1 MSALAHSPEGAAR
14 AGSGR
19 SRAGL
24 ALAAVVVFFA
34 AVRLLGMGGDLWLD
48 EIWSLYLVSALQS
61 PVEIATRLLHDNNHP
76 LNSLWL
82 YLLGPTAPEW
92 SHRLPAWLAGS
103 AAVALAAAIARRQ
116 LRLLHPEA
124 TAGHVDAAGLLT
136 ALLFGGSYLMIH
148 YASEARGYA
157 PAVAFGLLAVWAV
170 LHAGPR
176 AWRGW
181 PPIYWVACVLG
192 LLSHLTVV
200 SVMAAGLAWSLAD
213 RPRESEAGG
222 ARWRRAAYWHLP
234 PWLFFA
240 AYYLAFARRMAIGG
254 GPPHSVLS
262 ILGETAAYTVGIPAA
277 LGVSL
282 ALPLLAGGVLLASGS
297 MWKAGGHALVCF
309 YVLAIA
315 IVPPLGMALSGS
327 SALFPR
333 YFSIPVALALLLL
346 GYGLARL
353 WARAG
358 LWRGAVAL
366 LVGLFLVGNAAPLVR
381 LARDGRGQY
390 RAALRHVAEAT
401 PTALVTVSGDHDFRN
416 EMVIQHYRRVLGP
429 DRWVRYLRAAQVP
442 EEGTQWFFR
451 HQLDGDPPPGEVYLG
466 PRGRRYRLDA
476 VFPHAALS
484 GWDWLVYRRE

>member
-1 MSALAHSPEGAAR
+1 
-14 AGSGR
+14 
-19 SRAGL
+19 
-24 ALAAVVVFFA
+24 VVAFFA
-34 AVRLLGMGGDLWLD
+34 VLRLLGMGGDLWLD

-82 YLLGPTAPEW
+82 YGLGPAAPEW
-92 SHRLPAWLAGS
+92 SYRLPAWLAGS

-116 LRLLHPEA
+116 LRLLDPGA
-124 TAGHVDAAGLLT
+124 PAGHVDAAGLLT

-157 PAVAFGLLAVWAV
+157 PAVAASLLAVFAL
-170 LHAGPR
+170 LHAGPS

-181 PPIYWVACVLG
+181 PPIYWIACVLG
-192 LLSHLTVV
+192 LLAHMTVV
-200 SVMAAGLAWSLAD
+200 SVMAAGLAWSLA
-213 RPRESEAGG
+213 RPLGNGLRDGPRDGEAGRT
-222 ARWRRAAYWHLP
+222 RWLRAATWHVP

-240 AYYLAFARRMAIGG
+240 AYALLFARRMAIGG

-277 LGVSL
+277 LGVSV
-282 ALPLLAGGVLLASGS
+282 ALPLLAGAVLLALAS
-297 MWKAGGHALVCF
+297 MWRAGGRALAGF
-309 YVLAIA
+309 YALAIA
-315 IVPPLGMALSGS
+315 VVPPLGVAFSGS

-333 YFSIPVALALLLL
+333 YFSVPAALALLLL
-346 GYGLARL
+346 GYALARL

-366 LVGLFLVGNAAPLVR
+366 LVALFLAGNAAPLVR
-381 LARDGRGQY
+381 LVRDGRGQY
-390 RAALRHVAEAT
+390 RAALQHVADAT
-401 PTALVTVSGDHDFRN
+401 PTAAVTVSGDHDFRN
-416 EMVIQHYRRVLGP
+416 EMVIHHYRRVLGP
-429 DRWVRYLRAAQVP
+429 DRWLRYLRAAQVP
-442 EEGTQWFFR
+442 DDGTHWFFLHR
-451 HQLDGDPPPGEVYLG
+451 LDGDPLPGELYFD

-484 GWDWLVYRRE
+484 GWDWFVYRRE